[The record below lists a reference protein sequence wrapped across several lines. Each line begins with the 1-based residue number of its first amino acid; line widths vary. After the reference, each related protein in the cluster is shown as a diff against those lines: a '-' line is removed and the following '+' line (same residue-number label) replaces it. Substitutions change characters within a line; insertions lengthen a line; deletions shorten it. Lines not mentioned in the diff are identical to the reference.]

1 MYPSW
6 QMAFLIWGQI
16 RERAEVSWGFE
27 PFHMR
32 QFGIPSPYYKRLRS
46 KPSNNM
52 SSPFSAIENLFQCY
66 SFLGISVR
74 KTENPRFAVLWTAG
88 GTIFDSQSE
97 EDRFRV
103 ISETRYLLY
112 QYFFF
117 RVVCD
122 WAVENCTSCNLWDRS
137 RRDDRSFLL
146 SESERKVRLS
156 GDFLAFVLR
165 LFRISRRAASI
176 GRKLE
181 N

>member
-6 QMAFLIWGQI
+6 QMVFLIWGQI
-16 RERAEVSWGFE
+16 RERAEVSWGFD

-117 RVVCD
+117 RVV
-122 WAVENCTSCNLWDRS
+122 WLSS
-137 RRDDRSFLL
+137 RKLHLLQPVRSFSPRRPLFPFI
-146 SESERKVRLS
+146 RKWKEGS
-156 GDFLAFVLR
+156 AFGPFVL
-165 LFRISRRAASI
+165 
-176 GRKLE
+176 K
-181 N
+181 